1 MNPNKFELLA
11 PAGDMERLETALRF
25 GADAVY
31 VGGPMLQLRAANV
44 GFTMET
50 LAGAVQKVH
59 AAGKKIYVT
68 VNAFASNGDV
78 DAAGDYARRLY
89 EMGVDAVV
97 MNRFTPETA
106 QTPAEEFLH
115 SLCRDLKPVV
125 LAAGFN
131 HSFGY
136 KGEGNADMLRKMAGE
151 LGYKAL
157 ILEPV
162 ERDGGPVSSSRIRML
177 LQEGRFQEAERLLGR
192 EE

>member
-1 MNPNKFELLA
+1 MQILNSAADYRGAPCAVAMGMFDGMHMGHRTLIERTRAEALKMGAPLVVYTYAEHPLRVLRPEIA
-11 PAGDMERLETALRF
+11 PA
-25 GADAVY
+25 
-31 VGGPMLQLRAANV
+31 
-44 GFTMET
+44 T
-50 LAGAVQKVH
+50 LMRPEEK
-59 AAGKKIYVT
+59 
-68 VNAFASNGDV
+68 
-78 DAAGDYARRLY
+78 ARIMA

-106 QTPAEEFLH
+106 QTPAEEFLR

-136 KGEGNADMLRKMAGE
+136 KGQGNADMLRKMAGE